1 MKQLIIILLLS
12 TGCYGQGLN
21 SELGFNAHFN
31 QTSKGVVV
39 IDEYSFLVRR
49 QAITPG
55 FSTYHY
61 LMKLDTLGNVV
72 FNNLI
77 PISAEYAEVVD
88 VVNSNDNGVCVYG
101 HAWPTC
107 DVASEC
113 FWFVYKYDSNG
124 SLLWTKTWSNEFCF
138 EVQMSGLT
146 VTNSSEIFINHVVN
160 NVSKIYTIST
170 TGVLIDSLT
179 TDAFNLVGIDSS
191 SSYRNIAYK
200 GNVMYGID
208 NTGAIIDSVLYNTN
222 VEGFDVFNDSVFV
235 LTQDSIFV
243 YNSSLQEVI
252 AGNVPSSTLYSDLK
266 VKNDVIE
273 FISNQGSSIKLIT
286 LTHDL
291 VVIQNIT
298 FPVEVNGDD
307 HIDYDNEHLIAAIN
321 FDLTDYQSIRILDF
335 SRLSSQNEIVDWTDI
350 GIIDIVPTQ
359 TTTVFVTQPLVY
371 NYQVWADVLVKNY
384 GTNTL
389 NECRINHFISPYG
402 ICQPYVYTEHFD
414 NLSILPGDSMWI
426 SLGLIHNETINFSND
441 TLLANICVYTSHP
454 NLLTDLI
461 VTNDNYCE
469 FVFLGY
475 VGLEE
480 LEHNKKELV
489 KIVDLIGR
497 ETVDKPNTTLIYI
510 YADGTTEKVY
520 RME

>member
-1 MKQLIIILLLS
+1 MS

-21 SELGFNAHFN
+21 SELGFNAHFD

-39 IDEYSFLVRR
+39 IDEYSYLVRR
-49 QAITPG
+49 QAVTPG

-72 FNNLI
+72 FDNLI
-77 PISAEYAEVVD
+77 PIAAEYAEVVD
-88 VVNSNDNGVCVYG
+88 VVNSNDNSVCLYG
-101 HAWPTC
+101 NARPTC
-107 DVASEC
+107 DVANGC

-124 SLLWTKTWSNEFCF
+124 ILLWSKTWSNEFCI

-146 VTNSSEIFINHVVN
+146 VTDSSEIFINHVVN

-170 TGVLIDSLT
+170 LGDLTDSLT
-179 TDAFNLVGIDSS
+179 NDAFHLVGIESTS
-191 SSYRNIAYK
+191 AYRNIAYK
-200 GNVMYGID
+200 DNVMYGIE
-208 NTGAIIDSVLYNTN
+208 NTGAIIDSVLYNTI
-222 VEGFDVFNDSVFV
+222 VEGFDVVNDTVFV

-243 YNSSLQEVI
+243 YDSSLQEI
-252 AGNVPSSTLYSDLK
+252 FAGNVPSCTSYSDLK

-286 LTHDL
+286 LSHDL
-291 VVIQNIT
+291 VEIENMM
-298 FPVEVNGDD
+298 FPVELNGDG
-307 HIDYDNEHLIAAIN
+307 HIGYGNEHLIATIN
-321 FDLTDYQSIRILDF
+321 FDLTDFQTIRTVDF
-335 SRLSSQNEIVDWTDI
+335 SRTSSLNEIVNWTDI
-350 GIIDIVPTQ
+350 GIIDIFPNQ

-402 ICQPYVYTEHFD
+402 ICQPNVYTEHFD
-414 NLSILPGDSMWI
+414 NLNLLPGDSMWI
-426 SLGLIHNETINFSND
+426 SLGLIHNETLNFSSD
-441 TLLANICVYTSHP
+441 TLLVNICVYTSHP

-461 VTNDNYCE
+461 VPNDNYCE
-469 FVFLGY
+469 FVLLGH
-475 VGLEE
+475 VGLKE
-480 LEHNKKELV
+480 LEHNKKDLL
-489 KIVDLIGR
+489 KIVDLMGL
-497 ETVDKPNTTLIYI
+497 ETLDKPNTTLIYV
-510 YADGTTEKVY
+510 YSDGTTEKVY